1 MATLLETR
9 TRVRQNISQ
18 IDASSSDFSDA
29 ELNGLVDKAI
39 RFLAPIVKKPIKR
52 TSFQVAVDTASYAV
66 VTYAPDLIIPTK
78 AYFGDVTLPGDVKPM
93 RIIPEE
99 ELAEMHPGW
108 LDTTSSSQDR
118 PRLLVRDGANIL
130 IHPRP
135 NSAESA
141 SGKKI
146 YLSYVYQPAPLTSD
160 SSNLDLPIVYHDI
173 VADYV
178 IHLCYMGKLNNPDKG
193 LGVKAQVIIDAKK
206 LENLIVKESES
217 PGFYWGSAIDPD
229 DDNVGTLVP

>member
-18 IDASSSDFSDA
+18 IDAATSDFSDV
-29 ELNGLVDKAI
+29 ELNGFIDKSI

-52 TSFQVAVDTASYAV
+52 TSFQVVVDTASYAIA
-66 VTYAPDLIIPTK
+66 TYASDLIIPTL
-78 AYFGDVTLPGDVKPM
+78 AYFGSATLPGDLKKI

-118 PRLLVRDGANIL
+118 PRLLVRDGANLL

-135 NSAESA
+135 NAAESV

-146 YLSYVYQPAPLTSD
+146 YLSYVYLPAALTD
-160 SSNLDLPIVYHDI
+160 DASSLDLPIVYHDI
-173 VADYV
+173 VADYAV
-178 IHLCYMGKLNNPDKG
+178 HLCYMGKLNNPDKG
-193 LGVKAQVIIDAKK
+193 LQVKSQVIIDAKK

-217 PGFYWGSAIDPD
+217 PGFYWGSYIEPD